1 MVPERPKTIR
11 KEGTQGEQRRTESRE
26 AREKRELHLF
36 VKETK
41 KMVKYLFFFFNITK
55 RVSW

>member
-11 KEGTQGEQRRTESRE
+11 KEGTQGEQRRTKSRE

-41 KMVKYLFFFFNITK
+41 KMVKYLFFFNITK
-55 RVSW
+55 